1 MPHKA
6 LVAAGYDVDGDLT
19 AFEPTGCAR
28 CANSGYRGRIGI
40 YSVMVMSEA
49 LKEMTVA
56 DASEAELTA
65 VARQEGMFTLP
76 EDGLRK
82 VRAGITSIE
91 EIARV
96 AR

>member
-1 MPHKA
+1 
-6 LVAAGYDVDGDLT
+6 
-19 AFEPTGCAR
+19 
-28 CANSGYRGRIGI
+28 
-40 YSVMVMSEA
+40 MVMSEA

-65 VARQEGMFTLP
+65 VARQEGMLTLP

-82 VRAGITSIE
+82 VQAGVTSIE